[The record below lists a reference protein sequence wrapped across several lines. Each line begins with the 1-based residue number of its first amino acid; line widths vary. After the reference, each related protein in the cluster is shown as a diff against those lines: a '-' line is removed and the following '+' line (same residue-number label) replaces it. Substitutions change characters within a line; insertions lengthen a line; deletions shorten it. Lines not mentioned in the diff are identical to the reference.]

1 MRSASS
7 VRGHGEGLP
16 ACAWSPSGWRH
27 HGSNAPASVALSCG
41 RSTRSAM
48 GLVLAIHPNVDDVE
62 SRTAGLTAGL
72 EKAQ

>member
-1 MRSASS
+1 
-7 VRGHGEGLP
+7 
-16 ACAWSPSGWRH
+16 
-27 HGSNAPASVALSCG
+27 
-41 RSTRSAM
+41 M